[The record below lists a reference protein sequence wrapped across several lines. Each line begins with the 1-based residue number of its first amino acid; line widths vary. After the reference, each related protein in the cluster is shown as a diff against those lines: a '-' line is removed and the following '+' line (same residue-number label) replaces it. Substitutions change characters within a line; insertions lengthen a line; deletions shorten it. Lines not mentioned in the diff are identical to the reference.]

1 MIQDQLKTRV
11 VGVDINV
18 DTTACAVVDI
28 RGNILGQCSFVT
40 SDYSSISDYV
50 SVLTEHIIQLSE
62 ANGGY
67 ENIRSVGISIPSGNF
82 KTGCIENA
90 PNLPWKGVVPLAAML
105 RDQLGMAVALAN
117 NAHVMALG
125 EQAFGAAHGMRDF
138 VVVSLGSGMGS
149 CIFSNGNVHLGA
161 DGFAGEVGHSCIKP
175 GGRQCGCGKQGCL
188 ETYTAWRGILTTAKE
203 VMEESPEPSKMRM
216 VEQLTPKIIAE
227 FCEQGDALAIETYR
241 RTGYMLGVG
250 LANYASVVNPEAFI
264 FAGPISKAGRWLLE
278 PASNSFEDHVFHNL
292 EGKVKL
298 VLSTIDDDVRNV
310 LGASVL
316 AWEVKEYS
324 LFK

>member
-18 DTTACAVVDI
+18 DTTTCAVVDI
-28 RGNILGQCSFVT
+28 RGNILGQRSFVT
-40 SDYSSISDYV
+40 RDYNAIGDFV

-105 RDQLGMAVALAN
+105 RDQLGLAVALAN

-175 GGRQCGCGKQGCL
+175 GGRQCGCGKLGCL

>member
-40 SDYSSISDYV
+40 SDYNSIGDFV

-324 LFK
+324 LSK

>member
-40 SDYSSISDYV
+40 SDYNSIGDFV

-105 RDQLGMAVALAN
+105 RDQLGLAVALAN

-175 GGRQCGCGKQGCL
+175 GGRQCGCGKLGCL

>member
-40 SDYSSISDYV
+40 SDYNSIGDFV

-292 EGKVKL
+292 DGKVKL

>member
-18 DTTACAVVDI
+18 DTTTCAVVDI

-125 EQAFGAAHGMRDF
+125 EQAFGAAHGMRNF

-149 CIFSNGNVHLGA
+149 CMFSNGLVHLGA
-161 DGFAGEVGHSCIKP
+161 NGFAGEVGHSCIKP

-188 ETYTAWRGILTTAKE
+188 ETYVASRGILTTAKE

>member
-1 MIQDQLKTRV
+1 M
-11 VGVDINV
+11 
-18 DTTACAVVDI
+18 DI
-28 RGNILGQCSFVT
+28 RGNILGQRSFAT
-40 SDYSSISDYV
+40 SDYNSIGDFV

-125 EQAFGAAHGMRDF
+125 EQAFGAALGMRDF

-216 VEQLTPKIIAE
+216 VEKLTPKIIAE

>member
-40 SDYSSISDYV
+40 SDYNSIGDFV

-175 GGRQCGCGKQGCL
+175 CGRQCGCGKQGCL